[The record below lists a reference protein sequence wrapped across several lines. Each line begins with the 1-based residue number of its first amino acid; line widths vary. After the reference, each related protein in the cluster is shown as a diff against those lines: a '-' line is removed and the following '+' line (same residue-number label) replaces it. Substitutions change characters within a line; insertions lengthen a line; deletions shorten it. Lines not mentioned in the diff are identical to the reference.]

1 MNDYEN
7 LFDGKLLDPAAE
19 PGAFSQLNSL
29 KTPEGWIEAALQIP
43 TNRKKPLPRLLR
55 PAFIGAAAALIIVTA
70 VIWTLALHAGGPAAP
85 LPPQPDLPIAESTVP
100 TSSVPAETTTEGTA
114 AQTAPT
120 ATVTPTHPAAQPT
133 TQTVTQPTTQPV
145 THPTVHPP
153 TQPVT
158 HPITQP
164 TTQPVTIPVTVPAT
178 DPLTELPTVSPTVT
192 LEEPDTEAPQSE
204 YFNGDIRLFIGEDN
218 PFYPSANVRA
228 EIPGCGAMMT
238 LSLTAGEDGFK
249 TAVYHP
255 IDLMLDRW
263 QTYVLHVVNAKGN
276 SQTVFFVPGDGDQ
289 VHVYL

>member
-85 LPPQPDLPIAESTVP
+85 LPLQPDLPIAESTVP

-133 TQTVTQPTTQPV
+133 MQPV
-145 THPTVHPP
+145 
-153 TQPVT
+153 
-158 HPITQP
+158 TQP

-192 LEEPDTEAPQSE
+192 LEEPDMETPQSV

-238 LSLTAGEDGFK
+238 LSLTVGEDGFK